1 VVAFV
6 SRPLRSNA
14 LTDLNVTN
22 ANKRKLGEYDEV
34 TVTKGDVNG
43 DNIVNI
49 DDVTEMIDCL
59 LKGTPASESADCNGD
74 GIVNIDDVTALIDY
88 LLKGTWSN

>member
-1 VVAFV
+1 
-6 SRPLRSNA
+6 
-14 LTDLNVTN
+14 
-22 ANKRKLGEYDEV
+22 
-34 TVTKGDVNG
+34 
-43 DNIVNI
+43 
-49 DDVTEMIDCL
+49 VTEMIDCL